1 MARTLP
7 EKKRVYKN
15 MKNPFQHKK
24 LSAYEA
30 MHEAHKIAFGGMIF
44 QAVRCMRDLGIL
56 KQLEEHHDDGISAED
71 IAEQLDL
78 SLYGVETLLETG
90 LSCNVVE
97 MTGDLFKL
105 SKVGYFLLNDEM
117 TRINMDYNHDVNY
130 LGMFHIDEAIKE
142 GKPAGLK
149 VFGEQ
154 WETIYQALPHL
165 PKKINDSWC
174 SFDHFYSDSAYP
186 EVLTIIFSNKVNSLV
201 DIGTNVGKFTILA
214 AKYNADVQI
223 TMIDLPDQLQNAINN
238 VEQAGYS
245 DRVEA
250 KAMDMLNQQNMF
262 PENKDVYW
270 LSQLLSCFGEDEI
283 VSILS
288 RIQKVMTKESSVYIL
303 ETCWDRQQHETAAYS
318 LVNTSLYFT
327 VMASGNSK
335 MYHSERLI
343 SYIDQA
349 GLTLSATYDH
359 LGLCHTL
366 FKCTKK

>member
-1 MARTLP
+1 
-7 EKKRVYKN
+7 

-24 LSAYEA
+24 ISAYEA
-30 MHEAHKIAFGGMIF
+30 IHEAHKIAFGGMVF
-44 QAVRCMRDLGIL
+44 QAVRSMRDLGIL
-56 KQLEEHHDDGISAED
+56 KQLEDHHDSGISAEN
-71 IAEQLDL
+71 IAEQLSL
-78 SLYGVETLLETG
+78 SLYGVETLLESG

-97 MTGDLFKL
+97 MTGDLFTL

-154 WETIYQALPHL
+154 WETFYQALPHL
-165 PKKINDSWC
+165 PKKIRDSWYA
-174 SFDHFYSDSAYP
+174 FDHFYSDSAYP
-186 EVLTIIFSNKVNSLV
+186 AVLPIIFSTKVDSLV

-214 AKYNADVQI
+214 AKYDAEVQV

-238 VEQAGYS
+238 VEQAGFS
-245 DRVEA
+245 DRVAA
-250 KAMDMLNQQNMF
+250 KAMDILNPQNLF
-262 PENKDVYW
+262 PENKDIYW
-270 LSQLLSCFGEDEI
+270 LSQLLSCFGEEEI

-288 RIQKVMTKESSVYIL
+288 RIEKVMTKESSVYIL
-303 ETCWDRQQHETAAYS
+303 ETCWDRQQHETSAYS

-327 VMASGNSK
+327 AIASGNSK
-335 MYHSERLI
+335 MYHSEKLI

-349 GLTLSATYDH
+349 GLALSTIHDH

-366 FKCTKK
+366 FKGTKK

>member
-1 MARTLP
+1 
-7 EKKRVYKN
+7 
-15 MKNPFQHKK
+15 
-24 LSAYEA
+24 
-30 MHEAHKIAFGGMIF
+30 
-44 QAVRCMRDLGIL
+44 
-56 KQLEEHHDDGISAED
+56 
-71 IAEQLDL
+71 
-78 SLYGVETLLETG
+78 
-90 LSCNVVE
+90 
-97 MTGDLFKL
+97 MTVDRFRL

-154 WETIYQALPHL
+154 WETIYQALPYL
-165 PKKINDSWC
+165 PKKIRDSWY

-186 EVLTIIFSNKVNSLV
+186 EVLPIIFLNKVNSLV
-201 DIGTNVGKFTILA
+201 DIGTNDGTFTILA
-214 AKYNADVQI
+214 AKYDANVQI
-223 TMIDLPDQLQNAINN
+223 TMIDLPDQLQNAISN
-238 VEQAGYS
+238 VEQAGFS
-245 DRVEA
+245 DRVVT
-250 KAMDMLNQQNMF
+250 KVMDMLLPQNRF

-288 RIQKVMTKESSVYIL
+288 RIEEVMTKESSVYIL
-303 ETCWDRQQHETAAYS
+303 ETCWDRQRHETSAYS

-327 VMASGNSK
+327 AMASGNSK
-335 MYHSERLI
+335 MYQSEKLI

-349 GLTLSATYDH
+349 GLALSTIHDH

>member
-1 MARTLP
+1 
-7 EKKRVYKN
+7 

-24 LSAYEA
+24 ISAYEA
-30 MHEAHKIAFGGMIF
+30 IHEAHKIAFGGMVF

-56 KQLEEHHDDGISAED
+56 KQLEDNHDGGVSAED
-71 IAEQLDL
+71 IAEQLGL
-78 SLYGVETLLETG
+78 SLYGVETLLESG

-97 MTGDLFKL
+97 MTGGLFTL
-105 SKVGYFLLNDEM
+105 SKVGNFLLNDEM
-117 TRINMDYNHDVNY
+117 TRINMDFNHDVNY

-154 WETIYQALPHL
+154 WETLYQALPHL
-165 PKKINDSWC
+165 PKKIRDSWY

-186 EVLTIIFSNKVNSLV
+186 EVLPIIFSTKVNTLV
-201 DIGTNVGKFTILA
+201 DIGTNVGKFTILS
-214 AKYNADVQI
+214 AKYDAKVLI
-223 TMIDLPDQLQNAINN
+223 TMIDLPDQLQNAITN
-238 VEQAGYS
+238 VEQAGFS
-245 DRVEA
+245 DRVA
-250 KAMDMLNQQNMF
+250 VKAMDMLNPHNMF

-288 RIQKVMTKESSVYIL
+288 RIEKVMTKESSVYIL
-303 ETCWDRQQHETAAYS
+303 ETCWDGQRHETSAYS

-327 VMASGNSK
+327 TMASGNSK
-335 MYHSERLI
+335 MYHSEKLI
-343 SYIDQA
+343 RYIDQA
-349 GLTLSATYDH
+349 GLALSTIHDH

-366 FKCTKK
+366 FECTKK

>member
-1 MARTLP
+1 
-7 EKKRVYKN
+7 
-15 MKNPFQHKK
+15 MKNPFHHKK
-24 LSAYEA
+24 ISAYEA
-30 MHEAHKIAFGGMIF
+30 IHEANKIAFGGIVF
-44 QAVRCMRDLGIL
+44 QAVRSMRDLGIL
-56 KQLEEHHDDGISAED
+56 KQLEEHSDSGISARE
-71 IAEQLDL
+71 IAKQLGL
-78 SLYGVETLLETG
+78 SLYGVETLLESG

-97 MTGDLFKL
+97 MTGDLFTL

-154 WETIYQALPHL
+154 WKTIYQALPHL
-165 PKKINDSWC
+165 PKKIRDSWY

-186 EVLTIIFSNKVNSLV
+186 EVLPIIFSNKVNSLI
-201 DIGTNVGKFTILA
+201 DIGTNIGKFTILA
-214 AKYNADVQI
+214 AKYNPDVQI

-238 VEQAGYS
+238 VAQAGFS
-245 DRVEA
+245 DRVTA
-250 KAMDMLNQQNMF
+250 KAMDMLNPQNMF

-270 LSQLLSCFGEDEI
+270 LSQLLSCFGADEI

-288 RIQKVMTKESSVYIL
+288 RIQKVMTNGSSVYIL

-327 VMASGNSK
+327 AMASGNSK
-335 MYHSERLI
+335 MYHSEKLI
-343 SYIDQA
+343 SYIEQA
-349 GLTLSATYDH
+349 GLKVSCIYDH
-359 LGLCHTL
+359 LGLSHTL
-366 FKCTKK
+366 FRCTKNNT

>member
-1 MARTLP
+1 
-7 EKKRVYKN
+7 V
-15 MKNPFQHKK
+15 KNPFQDKK
-24 LSAYEA
+24 ISAYEA
-30 MHEAHKIAFGGMIF
+30 IYEAQKIAFGGMIF

-56 KQLEEHHDDGISAED
+56 KQLEDHHDSGISAKD
-71 IAEQLDL
+71 IAEQLSL
-78 SLYGVETLLETG
+78 SRYGVETLLESG
-90 LSCNVVE
+90 LSCHVVE
-97 MTGDLFKL
+97 MTGDLFRL

-117 TRINMDYNHDVNY
+117 TRINMDYNHFVNY

-154 WETIYQALPHL
+154 WGTLYQALPHL
-165 PKKINDSWC
+165 PKKISDSWYA
-174 SFDHFYSDSAYP
+174 FDHFYSDSAYP
-186 EVLTIIFSNKVNSLV
+186 EVLSIIFSNKVNSLV
-201 DIGTNVGKFTILA
+201 DIGTNVGKFTVLA
-214 AKYNADVQI
+214 AKYNADVLI

-238 VEQAGYS
+238 IEQAGFS
-245 DRVEA
+245 DRVA
-250 KAMDMLNQQNMF
+250 SKAMDMLDSQNMF

-288 RIQKVMTKESSVYIL
+288 RIKDVMTKESSVYIL
-303 ETCWDRQQHETAAYS
+303 ETCWDRQQHEASAYS

-327 VMASGNSK
+327 AMASGNSK
-335 MYHSERLI
+335 MYHSEKLI
-343 SYIDQA
+343 SYIDRA
-349 GLTLSATYDH
+349 GLVLSSTYDH

>member
-1 MARTLP
+1 
-7 EKKRVYKN
+7 

-30 MHEAHKIAFGGMIF
+30 IHEAHKIAFGGMIF

-56 KQLEEHHDDGISAED
+56 KQLEDHYDSGVSAEE

-78 SLYGVETLLETG
+78 TLYGVETLLETG

-97 MTGDLFKL
+97 MTGDLFRL

-117 TRINMDYNHDVNY
+117 TRINMDFNHDVNY

-154 WETIYQALPHL
+154 WETIYPAVPHL
-165 PKKINDSWC
+165 PKKIRDSWY
-174 SFDHFYSDSAYP
+174 SFDHLYSDSAYP
-186 EVLTIIFSNKVNSLV
+186 EALPIIFSNKVNSLV
-201 DIGTNVGKFTILA
+201 DIGTNVGKFTIQA
-214 AKYNADVQI
+214 ANYNTDVQV
-223 TMIDLPDQLQNAINN
+223 TMIDLPDQLQSAINN
-238 VEQAGYS
+238 VEQAGFS
-245 DRVEA
+245 DRVTA
-250 KAMDMLNQQNMF
+250 KAMDMLNPQNMF

-270 LSQLLSCFGEDEI
+270 LSQLLSCFSEDEI

-288 RIQKVMTKESSVYIL
+288 RIQKVMAEDSSVYIL

-327 VMASGNSK
+327 AMANGNS
-335 MYHSERLI
+335 
-343 SYIDQA
+343 
-349 GLTLSATYDH
+349 
-359 LGLCHTL
+359 
-366 FKCTKK
+366 

>member
-1 MARTLP
+1 
-7 EKKRVYKN
+7 
-15 MKNPFQHKK
+15 MKNPFHHKK
-24 LSAYEA
+24 ISAYEA
-30 MHEAHKIAFGGMIF
+30 IHEANKIAFGGIVF
-44 QAVRCMRDLGIL
+44 QAVRSMRDLGIL
-56 KQLEEHHDDGISAED
+56 KQLEEHSDGGISARE
-71 IAEQLDL
+71 IAKQLGL
-78 SLYGVETLLETG
+78 SLYGVETLLESG

-97 MTGDLFKL
+97 MTGDLFTL

-165 PKKINDSWC
+165 PKKIRDSWY

-186 EVLTIIFSNKVNSLV
+186 EVLPMIFSNKVNSLI
-201 DIGTNVGKFTILA
+201 DIGTNIGKFTILA

-238 VEQAGYS
+238 VEQAGVS
-245 DRVEA
+245 DRVTA
-250 KAMDMLNQQNMF
+250 KAMDMLNPENMF
-262 PENKDVYW
+262 PENQDVYW

-288 RIQKVMTKESSVYIL
+288 RIRKVMGDESSIYIL

-327 VMASGNSK
+327 AMANGNSK
-335 MYHSERLI
+335 MYHSEKLI
-343 SYIDQA
+343 SYIEQA
-349 GLTLSATYDH
+349 GLKVSCTHDH
-359 LGLCHTL
+359 LGLSHTL
-366 FKCTKK
+366 FRCTKNNT

>member
-1 MARTLP
+1 
-7 EKKRVYKN
+7 
-15 MKNPFQHKK
+15 
-24 LSAYEA
+24 
-30 MHEAHKIAFGGMIF
+30 
-44 QAVRCMRDLGIL
+44 
-56 KQLEEHHDDGISAED
+56 
-71 IAEQLDL
+71 
-78 SLYGVETLLETG
+78 
-90 LSCNVVE
+90 

-186 EVLTIIFSNKVNSLV
+186 EVLPIIFSNKVESLV
-201 DIGTNVGKFTILA
+201 DIGANVGKFTILA
-214 AKYNADVQI
+214 AKYNSDVQI

-238 VEQAGYS
+238 VEQAEFSG
-245 DRVEA
+245 RVEA

-288 RIQKVMTKESSVYIL
+288 RLKKVMAKESSVYIL

-335 MYHSERLI
+335 MYLSERLI
-343 SYIDQA
+343 SYIDRA
-349 GLTLSATYDH
+349 GLVLSATYDH

>member
-1 MARTLP
+1 
-7 EKKRVYKN
+7 

-44 QAVRCMRDLGIL
+44 QAVRSMRDLGIL
-56 KQLEEHHDDGISAED
+56 KQLDDHHDSGISAED

-78 SLYGVETLLETG
+78 SLYAVETLLETG

-186 EVLTIIFSNKVNSLV
+186 EVLPIIFSNKVESLV
-201 DIGTNVGKFTILA
+201 DIGANVGKFTILA
-214 AKYNADVQI
+214 AKYNSDVQI

-238 VEQAGYS
+238 VEQAEFS

-288 RIQKVMTKESSVYIL
+288 RLKKVMAKESSVYIL

-335 MYHSERLI
+335 MYLSERLI
-343 SYIDQA
+343 SYIDRA
-349 GLTLSATYDH
+349 GLVLSATYDH

>member
-1 MARTLP
+1 
-7 EKKRVYKN
+7 
-15 MKNPFQHKK
+15 MKNPFPHKK

-30 MHEAHKIAFGGMIF
+30 IHEANKIAFGGIVF
-44 QAVRCMRDLGIL
+44 QAVRSMRDLGIL
-56 KQLEEHHDDGISAED
+56 KLLEDYGDSGVSAKE
-71 IAEQLDL
+71 IAEQLCL
-78 SLYGVETLLETG
+78 SLYGVETLLESG

-97 MTGDLFKL
+97 MNGDLFTL
-105 SKVGYFLLNDEM
+105 SKIGYFLLNDEM
-117 TRINMDYNHDVNY
+117 TRINMDFNHDVNY

-142 GKPAGLK
+142 GSPAGLK

-154 WETIYQALPHL
+154 WKTIYQALRHL
-165 PKKINDSWC
+165 PRKVRDSWY

-186 EVLTIIFSNKVNSLV
+186 EVLPIIFTNKVNSLV
-201 DIGTNVGKFTILA
+201 DIGTNAGKFTILA

-238 VEQAGYS
+238 VEQAGFS
-245 DRVEA
+245 NRVTA
-250 KAMDMLNQQNMF
+250 KAMDMLSPQNMF

-288 RIQKVMTKESSVYIL
+288 RIQKVMGDESSIYIL
-303 ETCWDRQQHETAAYS
+303 ETCWDRQQHETAAFS

-327 VMASGNSK
+327 VMANGNSK
-335 MYHSERLI
+335 MYHSEKLI

-349 GLTLSATYDH
+349 GLKLNSIHDH
-359 LGLCHTL
+359 LGLSHTL
-366 FKCTKK
+366 FRCTKNNI

>member
-1 MARTLP
+1 
-7 EKKRVYKN
+7 

-24 LSAYEA
+24 ISAYEA
-30 MHEAHKIAFGGMIF
+30 INEANKIAFGGMVF

-56 KQLEEHHDDGISAED
+56 KQLDDHNDSGISAEE
-71 IAEQLDL
+71 IAEQLNL
-78 SLYGVETLLETG
+78 SLYGVETLLESG

-97 MTGDLFKL
+97 ISGDLFTL

-117 TRINMDYNHDVNY
+117 IRINMDYNHDVNY
-130 LGMFHIDEAIKE
+130 LGMFHIDDAIKE

-165 PKKINDSWC
+165 PKKISDSWY

-186 EVLTIIFSNKVNSLV
+186 KVLPIIFSNKVNSLV

-238 VEQAGYS
+238 IEQAGFS
-245 DRVEA
+245 DRVMA
-250 KAMDMLNQQNMF
+250 KAMDMLNPLNMF

-288 RIQKVMTKESSVYIL
+288 RIQKVMAKESSVYIL

-327 VMASGNSK
+327 AMASGNSK
-335 MYHSERLI
+335 MYHSEKLLR
-343 SYIDQA
+343 YIDQA
-349 GLTLSATYDH
+349 GLTLSTIHDH
-359 LGLCHTL
+359 LGLGHTL
-366 FKCTKK
+366 FKCTKNNS

>member
-1 MARTLP
+1 M
-7 EKKRVYKN
+7 E
-15 MKNPFQHKK
+15 NPFKHKK
-24 LSAYEA
+24 MSAYEA
-30 MHEAHKIAFGGMIF
+30 IHEAHKIAFGGMVF

-56 KQLEEHHDDGISAED
+56 RQLEDHHDGGISAED
-71 IAEQLDL
+71 IAKKLGL
-78 SLYGVETLLETG
+78 SLYGVETLLESG

-97 MTGDLFKL
+97 MTWDLFTL

-154 WETIYQALPHL
+154 WGTFYQALPHL
-165 PKKINDSWC
+165 PKKIRDSWYA
-174 SFDHFYSDSAYP
+174 FDHFYSDSAYP
-186 EVLTIIFSNKVNSLV
+186 AVLPIIFSTRVDSLV

-214 AKYNADVQI
+214 AKYDADVQI

-238 VEQAGYS
+238 VEQAGFS
-245 DRVEA
+245 DRVA
-250 KAMDMLNQQNMF
+250 SKAMDMLNPENMF
-262 PENKDVYW
+262 PENKDIYW
-270 LSQLLSCFGEDEI
+270 LSQLLSCFGEDQI

-288 RIQKVMTKESSVYIL
+288 RIEKVMAKESSVYIL
-303 ETCWDRQQHETAAYS
+303 ETCWDRQQHETSAYS

-327 VMASGNSK
+327 AMASGNSK
-335 MYHSERLI
+335 MYHSEKLI

-349 GLTLSATYDH
+349 GLALNTIHDH

>member
-1 MARTLP
+1 
-7 EKKRVYKN
+7 
-15 MKNPFQHKK
+15 
-24 LSAYEA
+24 
-30 MHEAHKIAFGGMIF
+30 
-44 QAVRCMRDLGIL
+44 MRDLGIL
-56 KQLEEHHDDGISAED
+56 KQLEDHHDSGISAEN
-71 IAEQLDL
+71 IAEQLSL
-78 SLYGVETLLETG
+78 SLYGVETLLESG

-97 MTGDLFKL
+97 MTGDLFTL

-130 LGMFHIDEAIKE
+130 LGMFHIDEAIIE

-154 WETIYQALPHL
+154 WETFYQALPHL
-165 PKKINDSWC
+165 PKKIRDSWYA
-174 SFDHFYSDSAYP
+174 FDHFYSDSAYP
-186 EVLTIIFSNKVNSLV
+186 AVLPIIFSTKVDSLV

-214 AKYNADVQI
+214 AKYDADVQV

-238 VEQAGYS
+238 VEQAGFS
-245 DRVEA
+245 DRVAA
-250 KAMDMLNQQNMF
+250 KAMDILNPQNFF
-262 PENKDVYW
+262 PENKDIYW
-270 LSQLLSCFGEDEI
+270 LSQLLSCFGEEEI

-288 RIQKVMTKESSVYIL
+288 RIEKVMTKESSVYIL
-303 ETCWDRQQHETAAYS
+303 ETCWDRQQHETSAYS

-327 VMASGNSK
+327 AIASGNSK
-335 MYHSERLI
+335 MYHSEKLI

-349 GLTLSATYDH
+349 GLALSTIHDH